1 MSSQLF
7 PVLLFLIALA
17 CVPFLIRWLKARV
30 PSSSRLG
37 GAQSRFVSAV
47 AVGPHQRVV
56 TVEVGPEGARACLVL
71 GVTTQ
76 SITCL
81 HVIGS
86 PAHQQGAPAASFAG
100 AMALA
105 AQPPEKA
112 SHV

>member
-56 TVEVGPEGARACLVL
+56 TVEVGPAHDRVWLTL
-71 GVTTQ
+71 GVSASGIQ
-76 SITCL
+76 CL
-81 HVIGS
+81 HTS
-86 PAHQQGAPAASFAG
+86 AAPVDD
-100 AMALA
+100 
-105 AQPPEKA
+105 A
-112 SHV
+112 SHDEVSALPGGAV

>member
-37 GAQSRFVSAV
+37 SAQSRFVSAV

-56 TVEVGPEGARACLVL
+56 TVEVGPAHDRVWLTL
-71 GVTTQ
+71 GVSASGIQ
-76 SITCL
+76 CL
-81 HVIGS
+81 HTS
-86 PAHQQGAPAASFAG
+86 AAPAEVPPRDDVS
-100 AMALA
+100 ALPGGVA
-105 AQPPEKA
+105 
-112 SHV
+112 